1 MLRGSVKGTPLPAH
15 LATPHLL
22 LCALPL
28 LPAGLSL
35 LLWAS
40 LGSLLHIGTAL
51 LAALAL
57 TWTNGGLPGEA
68 SGYNKCVTTP

>member
-1 MLRGSVKGTPLPAH
+1 MGTPLLTH
-15 LATPHLL
+15 LASPHLL

-40 LGSLLHIGTAL
+40 LGSLLLHVGAAL

-57 TWTNGGLPGEA
+57 TWTNRGLPGEA
-68 SGYNKCVTTP
+68 TGYKMCVTES